1 MEEAIN
7 TLKQQIKQVEYW
19 RDCSA
24 EDLETARE
32 AAVKAE
38 TDLTRYEAKLEELR
52 KGVAALE
59 AAQ

>member
-19 RDCSA
+19 RDCCA

-32 AAVKAE
+32 EAVKAE
-38 TDLTRYEAKLEELR
+38 WGLTRYEVKLEELR
-52 KGVAALE
+52 KAVAALE